1 MQNGSSHPCFPTAPP
16 SHLPPHRI
24 IEETS
29 LDPGTHRSLTRQI
42 ATNRGLTPHRKQDR
56 NLRVKKRKKYEKA
69 QKKLSST
76 RAVYTG
82 GQGSLQGGYSGES
95 SGINTGVAKSRRFA
109 N

>member
-1 MQNGSSHPCFPTAPP
+1 
-16 SHLPPHRI
+16 
-24 IEETS
+24 
-29 LDPGTHRSLTRQI
+29 
-42 ATNRGLTPHRKQDR
+42 
-56 NLRVKKRKKYEKA
+56 LRVKKRKKYEKA